1 MRHQLTT
8 WNFDN
13 RSDPRAIQM
22 VQIPGTRA
30 ENRCKTP
37 GVRAWNCLMH
47 RAARQLA
54 DNSVGECEHRPSR
67 FSVREHV
74 EF

>member
-1 MRHQLTT
+1 
-8 WNFDN
+8 
-13 RSDPRAIQM
+13 
-22 VQIPGTRA
+22 
-30 ENRCKTP
+30 
-37 GVRAWNCLMH
+37 MH